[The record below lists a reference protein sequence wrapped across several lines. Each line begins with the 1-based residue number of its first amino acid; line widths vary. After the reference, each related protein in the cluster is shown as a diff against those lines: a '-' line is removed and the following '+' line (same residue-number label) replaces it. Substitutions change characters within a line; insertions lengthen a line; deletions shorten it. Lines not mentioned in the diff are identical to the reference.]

1 MLRGMASL
9 DDRILEIEKALD
21 AEEWEEALEL
31 AQEGLERHPQSAW
44 LHGFVGES
52 LAALGELDAACEAYE
67 RAARIEPGAPEFA
80 EALADAYLRSARFD
94 DARAA
99 AQRALASD
107 PQSAGALDI
116 LAYVAERAGDIRAAD
131 DFLARAR
138 ASDPE
143 SRGPCRLD
151 ESEFRSVV
159 KEALETLPDDFQRAL
174 EKNLAILVE
183 PIPSTAVLGS
193 MDPPLDPT
201 ILGFYAGVPLPDR
214 EPSQSPPALPDTIHL
229 FQRNL
234 EHICGNRDELLDEI
248 ATTLYHEVAHYFGFE
263 EDEMEGL
270 GLE

>member
-1 MLRGMASL
+1 MATL
-9 DDRILEIEKALD
+9 DDRILEIERALD

-31 AQEGLERHPQSAW
+31 SQEGLEEHPQSAW

-80 EALADAYLRSARFD
+80 EALSDAYLRSARFD
-94 DARAA
+94 DARAT
-99 AQRALASD
+99 AQRALAAD
-107 PQSAGALDI
+107 PQSASALDI
-116 LAYVAERAGDIRAAD
+116 LAYIAERAGDIRAAD
-131 DFLARAR
+131 DLLARAR
-138 ASDPE
+138 AADPE

-151 ESEFRSVV
+151 EAEFRSVV
-159 KEALETLPDDFQRAL
+159 KEALETLPEDFQRAL
-174 EKNLAILVE
+174 EKNLAIIVE
-183 PIPSTAVLGS
+183 PVPSAAILGS
-193 MDPPLDPT
+193 MDSPLDPT
-201 ILGFYAGVPLPDR
+201 ILGVYSGVPLPDR
-214 EPSQSPPALPDTIHL
+214 EPSHTPPPLPDTIHL

-234 EHICGNRDELLDEI
+234 EHICGNRDELIEEI

>member
-1 MLRGMASL
+1 MLRGMATL
-9 DDRILEIEKALD
+9 DDLILEIENALD
-21 AEEWEEALEL
+21 GEEYEEALEL
-31 AQEGLERHPQSAW
+31 AQAGLERHPQSAW

-52 LAALGELDAACEAYE
+52 LAGLGEMEAACEAYE

-94 DARAA
+94 DARTAA
-99 AQRALASD
+99 ERGLAADAQA
-107 PQSAGALDI
+107 AGALDI

-138 ASDPE
+138 AADPE
-143 SRGPCRLD
+143 SRGPCRLGEAD
-151 ESEFRSVV
+151 FRSVV

-174 EKNLAILVE
+174 EKNLAIIVE
-183 PIPSTAVLGS
+183 PIPTTAFLGS
-193 MDPPLDPT
+193 SEPPLDPT
-201 ILGFYAGVPLPDR
+201 ILGVYSGVPLPDR
-214 EPSQSPPALPDTIHL
+214 EPSQSPPPLPDTIHL

-234 EHICGNRDELLDEI
+234 EHICGSRDELVDEI

-263 EDEMEGL
+263 EDEMEGM